1 MQPDFRSDLVPDHAP
16 DAEPQDRGAQA
27 EPGHGPHAKLIRMA
41 NQIATFFESKPH
53 DLGVA
58 GVAEHIN
65 KFWDPRMRGKFF
77 EILEGGGSGLKP
89 LVLEAARTI
98 RRPGEK
104 VSPAEAVQATG
115 RVPGDKGPA
124 AGETPSRIAASQG

>member
-1 MQPDFRSDLVPDHAP
+1 MQLES
-16 DAEPQDRGAQA
+16 EDRGAQA
-27 EPGHGPHAKLIRMA
+27 DPAHGTAAKLVRMA

-77 EILEGGGSGLKP
+77 ELIDGGAPGFRP
-89 LVLEAARTI
+89 LVLEAAKTI
-98 RRPGEK
+98 RRPGER
-104 VSPAEAVQATG
+104 VSQADAAQANAG
-115 RVPGDKGPA
+115 VPGDKGEA
-124 AGETPSRIAASQG
+124 SGETKSRIAASQG